1 MYLLI
6 CPTRSEEVSVGW
18 KDSPKTVLDVYRELI
33 ESGLRIWVFRYALI
47 LMLSFSFSSHVYLLS
62 WQALRF

>member
-6 CPTRSEEVSVGW
+6 FPICSEEVSSGW
-18 KDSPKTVLDVYRELI
+18 KDSPNTVLDVYRELI
-33 ESGLRIWVFRYALI
+33 KSGLRIWVFRYALI
-47 LMLSFSFSSHVYLLS
+47 LILSFSFSSHIYLIS